1 MIPAGLLV
9 ATGHIPCDKNYLGV
23 IFLTIAVGFT
33 GFNRSGYNVNPQDI
47 ANRYMCDMQ
56 GTFT

>member
-1 MIPAGLLV
+1 M

-47 ANRYMCDMQ
+47 ANRYMCVICR
-56 GTFT
+56 GLSLRTL